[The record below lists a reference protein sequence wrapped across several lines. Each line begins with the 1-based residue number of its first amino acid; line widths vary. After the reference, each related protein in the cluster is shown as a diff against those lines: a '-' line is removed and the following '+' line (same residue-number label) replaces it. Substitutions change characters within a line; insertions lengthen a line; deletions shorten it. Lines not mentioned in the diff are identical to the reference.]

1 MPPRRREIPPESSWR
16 LVDGE
21 NDSFDTSII
30 DPPPLDDDMSPP
42 SSAMPSSGLP
52 TQSFS
57 QSMSSVD
64 SSAGFGSQDSIRD
77 FANFQHDDDV
87 ILRQPFR
94 PTVPSSV
101 ATSQRTSYP
110 RSDMQFRM
118 PLVEANNLVASE
130 ASRSART
137 ADEDTEEGSVWDE
150 REGLIDDDPYQ
161 RDWDVEEELAR
172 LSKEQYEAEANG
184 NYGASGAS
192 SGSPTSSSSGRLLRV
207 LRFAAIPAAIAM
219 AAYLIHS
226 NGVSL
231 DVARQSFSLKSLRE
245 IPSVSNFQMPFFE
258 AESSRPSASTSF
270 IDFTS
275 LMEVQSGFENV
286 LDKTTQGLAMP
297 RELKESEM
305 ITRNIRSLLKTSEE
319 DAGSEDLLSELNS
332 YVEKVGRAAAAMQT
346 FHIHVGSTVDS
357 VININRWTLRHINS
371 LSMEQAEA
379 PSLPPIIA
387 WAIRPLSIIFRS
399 SSQDGNDNA
408 LWNKYSE
415 HVILVQDRL
424 DKLLE
429 EGKAL
434 SLLLHQGQAHLSAI
448 NEQAER
454 RLSSS
459 SFGKSKSG
467 GGGGGGSSFLS
478 SVWAYIGR
486 FVEEKNTFREE
497 VALLKKV
504 DAQYAATISH
514 LLSLMENLKD
524 IQAYLG
530 DLLKRDASSSS
541 SVVWGD
547 EAGGQQQA
555 QSTTTLSE
563 QYEIIKSA
571 LERLERAREKAAE
584 GEAQHEEAGS
594 QVGGAGDERAGHADA
609 EMGGDAL

>member
-77 FANFQHDDDV
+77 FANFQHDPDV
-87 ILRQPFR
+87 ILREPFR
-94 PTVPSSV
+94 PTIPSSV

-110 RSDMQFRM
+110 RPDMQFRM
-118 PLVEANNLVASE
+118 PLVEANNIVASE

-150 REGLIDDDPYQ
+150 REGLIGDDPYQ
-161 RDWDVEEELAR
+161 RDWVVEEELDR
-172 LSKEQYEAEANG
+172 LSKEQYKAEANG
-184 NYGASGAS
+184 NYGAS

-245 IPSVSNFQMPFFE
+245 IPSVSNFQMPFFFE
-258 AESSRPSASTSF
+258 AESSSRPTASTSF

-275 LMEVQSGFENV
+275 LMEVQSGFESV

-319 DAGSEDLLSELNS
+319 DASSEDLLSELNS
-332 YVEKVGRAAAAMQT
+332 YIEKVGRAAAAMQT

-371 LSMEQAEA
+371 LSVEQAEA
-379 PSLPPIIA
+379 PSLPPIMA
-387 WAIRPLSIIFRS
+387 WAIRPLSVIFRS
-399 SSQDGNDNA
+399 SSQDGNDKA

-434 SLLLHQGQAHLSAI
+434 SLLLHQGEAHLSAI

-459 SFGKSKSG
+459 SLSKSKS
-467 GGGGGGSSFLS
+467 GGGGSSFLS

-541 SVVWGD
+541 VVWGD
-547 EAGGQQQA
+547 EAAGSQQQA
-555 QSTTTLSE
+555 QSTTLSE

-584 GEAQHEEAGS
+584 GEAQVEEAGS
-594 QVGGAGDERAGHADA
+594 HGGGAGDERAGYADA

>member
-77 FANFQHDDDV
+77 FANFQNEDDV

-110 RSDMQFRM
+110 RPDMQFRM

-137 ADEDTEEGSVWDE
+137 ADEDTEEGSVWGDE
-150 REGLIDDDPYQ
+150 HEHSIDDDPY
-161 RDWDVEEELAR
+161 RPTWDTEEELAR
-172 LSKEQYEAEANG
+172 LSKEQREVSANG
-184 NYGASGAS
+184 NYGASS
-192 SGSPTSSSSGRLLRV
+192 SSTSSSSGRLSRV
-207 LRFAAIPAAIAM
+207 LRFAALPAAFAV
-219 AAYLIHS
+219 AAYLVHS
-226 NGVSL
+226 NGISL
-231 DVARQSFSLKSLRE
+231 DVARQSFSLESLYN

-258 AESSRPSASTSF
+258 AETSRPAASTSF

-275 LMEVQSGFENV
+275 LMDVQAGFESV
-286 LDKTTQGLAMP
+286 LEKTTQGPAMP

-305 ITRNIRSLLKTSEE
+305 ITRNLRTLLKQSE
-319 DAGSEDLLSELNS
+319 DAGIEDLMSELNS
-332 YVEKVGRAAAAMQT
+332 FIEKVGRAAAGMQT

-371 LSMEQAEA
+371 LSVEQQPAA
-379 PSLPPIIA
+379 PSLPPVIA
-387 WAIRPLSIIFRS
+387 WAIRPLSIFRS
-399 SSQDGNDNA
+399 SAQDGNDKA
-408 LWNKYSE
+408 LWDKYSE

-434 SLLLHQGQAHLSAI
+434 SLLLHQGQAHLGAI

-454 RLSSS
+454 RLS
-459 SFGKSKSG
+459 GSG
-467 GGGGGGSSFLS
+467 GGGGKPRSGGSSSFLS
-478 SVWAYIGR
+478 TVWAYIGR
-486 FVEEKNTFREE
+486 FVDEKNTLRQE
-497 VALLKKV
+497 VAQLKKA
-504 DAQYAATISH
+504 DERYAATISYLVS
-514 LLSLMENLKD
+514 LLENLKD
-524 IQAYLG
+524 IQVYLG
-530 DLLKRDASSSS
+530 DLLTRDASSSS
-541 SVVWGD
+541 VVWAD
-547 EAGGQQQA
+547 EAGGQQRQ
-555 QSTTTLSE
+555 TTTLSE

-584 GEAQHEEAGS
+584 GEARVEAGL
-594 QVGGAGDERAGHADA
+594 QQGGEGGRTRE
-609 EMGGDAL
+609 GDAGMGDDAL

>member
-52 TQSFS
+52 AQSFS

-77 FANFQHDDDV
+77 FANFQNEDDV

-110 RSDMQFRM
+110 RPDMQFRM

-137 ADEDTEEGSVWDE
+137 ADEDTEEGSVWGGE
-150 REGLIDDDPYQ
+150 HELSIDDDPY
-161 RDWDVEEELAR
+161 RPTWDTDEELAR
-172 LSKEQYEAEANG
+172 LSKEEHEASANG
-184 NYGASGAS
+184 NYGIS
-192 SGSPTSSSSGRLLRV
+192 SSSTSSSSSRLSRV
-207 LRFAAIPAAIAM
+207 LRFAALPAAFAV
-219 AAYLIHS
+219 AAYLVHS
-226 NGVSL
+226 NGISS
-231 DVARQSFSLKSLRE
+231 DVARQSFSLKSLYN

-258 AESSRPSASTSF
+258 TETSRPAASTSF

-275 LMEVQSGFENV
+275 LMDVQAGFESV
-286 LDKTTQGLAMP
+286 LEKATQGLAMP

-305 ITRNIRSLLKTSEE
+305 ITRNLRTLLKGSE
-319 DAGSEDLLSELNS
+319 DAGSEDLMSELNS
-332 YVEKVGRAAAAMQT
+332 FIEKVGRAAAGMQT

-371 LSMEQAEA
+371 LSVEQQPAA
-379 PSLPPIIA
+379 PSLPPVIA
-387 WAIRPLSIIFRS
+387 WAIRPLSIFRS
-399 SSQDGNDNA
+399 SGQDGNDKA
-408 LWNKYSE
+408 LWDKYSE

-434 SLLLHQGQAHLSAI
+434 SLLLHQGQAHLGAI

-454 RLSSS
+454 RLSS
-459 SFGKSKSG
+459 G
-467 GGGGGGSSFLS
+467 GGGGGTPKSGSGSFLS

-486 FVEEKNTFREE
+486 FVDEKNTLRQE
-497 VALLKKV
+497 VALLKKA
-504 DAQYAATISH
+504 DERYAATISYLVS
-514 LLSLMENLKD
+514 LLENLKD
-524 IQAYLG
+524 IQVYLG
-530 DLLKRDASSSS
+530 DLLTRDASSS
-541 SVVWGD
+541 VIWAD
-547 EAGGQQQA
+547 EAGGQQRQ
-555 QSTTTLSE
+555 TTTLAE

-584 GEAQHEEAGS
+584 GEARVEAGL
-594 QVGGAGDERAGHADA
+594 QQGGEGERTRQDDAGVEDDA
-609 EMGGDAL
+609 V